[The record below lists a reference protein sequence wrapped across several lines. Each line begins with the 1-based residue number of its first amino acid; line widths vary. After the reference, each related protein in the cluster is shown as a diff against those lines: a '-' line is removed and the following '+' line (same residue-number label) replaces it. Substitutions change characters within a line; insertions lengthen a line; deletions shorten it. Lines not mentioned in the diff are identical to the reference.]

1 MALSGSQLTRIGSF
15 LSGVAKKLT
24 ILAKAAAPIPN
35 PASFAAQGNITSDG
49 SSVRSAFSTSGVS
62 VQSSISNSFSVLSA
76 ISSDGVSVRSAID
89 TTGQSVR
96 ANMQG

>member
-1 MALSGSQLTRIGSF
+1 MLAWLLNLAIGGSPVVS
-15 LSGVAKKLT
+15 S
-24 ILAKAAAPIPN
+24 AA
-35 PASFAAQGNITSDG
+35 ASFAVQGNITSEG

-96 ANMQG
+96 SNMQG